1 MIGASE
7 AVRYPQDEPLRRAS
21 WATSSAPQFSKVPE
35 VALGFWIIKILA
47 TTLGETGGDAVTM
60 SMNLGY
66 AVGTL
71 IFLAIFLATVTVHIR
86 SKSFNAYLYW
96 LTIVATTTVGTTIAD
111 FVDRSLGIGYLGG
124 STLLFACLMASLAV
138 WRWSEGTVSVNTI
151 VTPKA
156 ETFYWVTILFSQ
168 TLGTAL
174 GDWVADTNDLG
185 YGGGAIL
192 FAGALVVILVLYA
205 FTQTSRVTLFWAAF
219 ILTRPLGATLGDLLD
234 KPADQRRLRDQP
246 LSRLRDPRRAYR
258 RADCSVAAEGRR
270 PSRRAWRRSAD
281 WLRRRLRP
289 RQNKKA
295 PTLDSARLHLRDKI
309 ADVLEVNR
317 HERRG
322 EVVAHAGNDD
332 QFGAGDALGGV
343 LGARPRG

>member
-1 MIGASE
+1 MFGASE
-7 AVRYPQDEPLRRAS
+7 TVRFPQDEPLRQVSVAS
-21 WATSSAPQFSKVPE
+21 ASAPRFSKVPE

-71 IFLAIFLATVTVHIR
+71 IFLAIFLGAVSVQIR
-86 SKSFNAYLYW
+86 SKNFNAYLYW

-124 STLLFACLMASLAV
+124 STLLLVCLAASLAV

-156 ETFYWVTILFSQ
+156 EAFYWITILFSQ

-174 GDWVADTNDLG
+174 GDWVADTNGLG
-185 YGGGAIL
+185 YGGGAIV
-192 FAGALVVILVLYA
+192 FAGALLIVLASYA
-205 FTQTSRVTLFWAAF
+205 LTQVSRVTLFWSAF

-234 KPADQRRLRDQP
+234 KPVTHGGLEISRYLASGILAGLIVALIAVLPQR
-246 LSRLRDPRRAYR
+246 A
-258 RADCSVAAEGRR
+258 G
-270 PSRRAWRRSAD
+270 
-281 WLRRRLRP
+281 
-289 RQNKKA
+289 
-295 PTLDSARLHLRDKI
+295 
-309 ADVLEVNR
+309 
-317 HERRG
+317 
-322 EVVAHAGNDD
+322 AHP
-332 QFGAGDALGGV
+332 GAHDEKG
-343 LGARPRG
+343 